1 MTFNA
6 YAIIWIGV
14 NQIKYQTSVTHSRAM
29 ILFLAFL
36 LLVTFSSATQ
46 QTRRASRQKAEGSG
60 GSQNPDRQPSLAQ
73 RLFKTLSLMEKREA
87 RRDRKIYKEVMDQM
101 MHIRRELMDIR
112 DGAKEHLN
120 ITKMSDEGKQREGS
134 DGQREPMEADILWED
149 EQPGDKWVID
159 CI

>member
-1 MTFNA
+1 M
-6 YAIIWIGV
+6 
-14 NQIKYQTSVTHSRAM
+14 
-29 ILFLAFL
+29 
-36 LLVTFSSATQ
+36 
-46 QTRRASRQKAEGSG
+46 AE
-60 GSQNPDRQPSLAQ
+60 

-134 DGQREPMEADILWED
+134 DGQKEAMEADILWGD

>member
-1 MTFNA
+1 M
-6 YAIIWIGV
+6 
-14 NQIKYQTSVTHSRAM
+14 HSTAM

-36 LLVTFSSATQ
+36 LFDAFSRATQ

-60 GSQNPDRQPSLAQ
+60 VSQNPNRQPSLAQ

-101 MHIRRELMDIR
+101 EHIRGELMDIR
-112 DGAKEHLN
+112 DGAKEHSS

-134 DGQREPMEADILWED
+134 DGQKLAMEAEILWGD

-159 CI
+159 RIFIKQ

>member
-1 MTFNA
+1 M
-6 YAIIWIGV
+6 
-14 NQIKYQTSVTHSRAM
+14 SSRAM
-29 ILFLAFL
+29 ILFLAL
-36 LLVTFSSATQ
+36 LLFVAFSRATQ
-46 QTRRASRQKAEGSG
+46 QTRRLSHQNAEGSG
-60 GSQNPDRQPSLAQ
+60 DSQNPNRQHSLAQ

-87 RRDRKIYKEVMDQM
+87 RRDRRIYKEVMDQM

-134 DGQREPMEADILWED
+134 DGQKLAMEAEILWGD

-159 CI
+159 CISEYL

>member
-1 MTFNA
+1 M
-6 YAIIWIGV
+6 
-14 NQIKYQTSVTHSRAM
+14 HSRAM

-36 LLVTFSSATQ
+36 LFDAFSRATQ

-60 GSQNPDRQPSLAQ
+60 VSQNPNRQPSLAQ

-101 MHIRRELMDIR
+101 EHIRGELMDIR
-112 DGAKEHLN
+112 DGAKEHSN

-134 DGQREPMEADILWED
+134 DGQKEPMEADILWGD

-159 CI
+159 RIFIKQ